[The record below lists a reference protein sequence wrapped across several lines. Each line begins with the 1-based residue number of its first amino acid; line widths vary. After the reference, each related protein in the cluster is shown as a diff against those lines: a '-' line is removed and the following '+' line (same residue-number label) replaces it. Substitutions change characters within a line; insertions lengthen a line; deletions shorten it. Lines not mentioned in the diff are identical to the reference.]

1 MKKLFTLMFLMCCV
15 ALTSQAEVISGTCS
29 DTTDVSWSYDTDAKT
44 LTFVANGTRNFIP
57 NFENESKPWI
67 DYRADIE
74 YIYLSDGLTG
84 IGAYAFHGLTALKE
98 VQLPQSV
105 SWIGQYAFQDCIA
118 LYIVGMSNA
127 ITEIGSHAFS
137 KCYSLTTLPIPNSA
151 QKIGFRAFQM
161 VPNIAYADDRTTEYG
176 ARCVNGYIED
186 EIVYLDNTKK
196 VMAACSAYKQGA
208 LTIDAPVEKINE
220 SALSN
225 CYRLTSV
232 TFGESISTVPANAL
246 ENCNA
251 LECITLSANTIH
263 LKMYSLACN
272 NLKEVHCRAL
282 VPPTDVS
289 SYSFYGVELKNV
301 TLYVPAGS
309 VEAYKEANVWK
320 KFGTIMADTEGT
332 ENVQSDE
339 VQSTKVIKDGQVLIL
354 RNGKTYTMQGQE
366 VK

>member
-15 ALTSQAEVISGTCS
+15 AITAKAEVISGNCS
-29 DTTDVSWSYDTDAKT
+29 DTTDVSWTYDTETKT

-84 IGAYAFHGLTALKE
+84 IGAYAFYALPALKE

-105 SWIGQYAFQDCIA
+105 TWIGQYAFQDCIA
-118 LYIVGMSNA
+118 LHIVGMNNA

-137 KCYSLTTLPIPNSA
+137 KCYSLTTLPIPNRA

-161 VPNIAYADDRTTEYG
+161 VPNIAYADDRKTDYG
-176 ARCVNGYIED
+176 ARCVNGYVED

-208 LTIDAPVEKINE
+208 LTIDAPVEQINE

-232 TFGESISTVPANAL
+232 TFGESISAVPANAL
-246 ENCNA
+246 EDCNA
-251 LECITLSANTIH
+251 LESITLSANTIH

-309 VEAYKEANVWK
+309 VEAYKEADVWK
-320 KFGTIMADTEGT
+320 KFGTIMADTESV

-339 VQSTKVIKDGQVLIL
+339 VQSTKVIKDGQVLIR
-354 RNGKTYTMQGQE
+354 RNGKIYTTQGVE
-366 VK
+366 IK